1 MRKINI
7 WLDCDPGIDDAVAIA
22 MIAASRDQLNL
33 CGISTV
39 AGNQISE
46 KVLDNALRLTSYLGL
61 EEIPVVCGASA
72 PLIRQIEVAEAF
84 HGKTG
89 LGNVELPET
98 SKKPASQNAVPF
110 MRDCIMQLPENEK
123 IILLPT
129 GPLTNIALL
138 FKVFPE
144 VKERVE
150 KVVLMGGS
158 SAVGNVTPTAE
169 FNIWADPEAAKIVYD
184 AGIPIVMCGL
194 DVTSSCGLTRK
205 QTDVLCQSAG
215 LVQRTFGNMLR
226 FYLDAPQ
233 EKRDFVCI
241 HDAVTVLY
249 LTDPYLFDGI
259 KVSVEIDCSTDI
271 NRGMTVCDRRKYITH
286 ENDSV
291 LLLNQVEA
299 EEFQKVI
306 LQKLSCFNT

>member
-1 MRKINI
+1 MGKVNI

-22 MIAASRDQLNL
+22 MIAASREQLNL

-39 AGNQISE
+39 AGNQVSE
-46 KVLDNALRLTSYLGL
+46 KVLQNALRLTSYLGL
-61 EEIPVVCGASA
+61 EEIPVVPGARG

-110 MRDCIMQLPENEK
+110 MRNCIMQLPASEK

-144 VKERVE
+144 VKGRVE

-194 DVTSSCGLTRK
+194 DVTGSCGLTRN

-215 LVQRTFGNMLR
+215 LVQRIFGNMLR

-249 LTDPYLFDGI
+249 LTNSYLFDGI

-271 NRGMTVCDRRKYITH
+271 NRGMTVCDRRRYITH

-306 LQKLSCFNT
+306 LQKLSCFDT